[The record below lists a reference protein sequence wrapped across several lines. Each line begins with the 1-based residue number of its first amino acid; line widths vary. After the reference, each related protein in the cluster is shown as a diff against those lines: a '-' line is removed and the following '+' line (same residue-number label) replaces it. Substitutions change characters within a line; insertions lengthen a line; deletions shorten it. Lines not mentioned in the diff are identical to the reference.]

1 MEVERKF
8 WYEFD
13 IDKRLIDLGAKRT
26 DATNNRLIDDYYDNL
41 DSYFL
46 LFNDYLLRCRQK
58 GGQKS
63 VWQLKY
69 PSGAEKNS
77 TLENYME
84 LTDSSEIIRSICV
97 LSKTTP
103 KNIETIDSLNDH
115 FGLKPFAR
123 INSTRRSYLID
134 GLKVDLDETDFG
146 YKLGEIEVIL
156 DQSTNSDLKQSLR
169 KISSLT
175 SRLGNLSLF
184 KYSLDK

>member
-8 WYEFD
+8 WYDFD
-13 IDKRLIDLGAKRT
+13 IGKRLIDLGAKRT
-26 DATNNRLIDDYYDNL
+26 NNNRLIDEYYDNL

-63 VWQLKY
+63 VWELKY
-69 PSGAEKNS
+69 PSGGEKNS

-84 LTDSSEIIRSICV
+84 LTDSSEIIRSICA
-97 LSKTTP
+97 LSKKTP
-103 KNIETIDSLNDH
+103 KNLETIDSLNDA
-115 FGLKPFAR
+115 FSLKPFVT

-156 DQSTNSDLKQSLR
+156 DQPIDLKQSLG

-175 SRLGNLSLF
+175 SRLGNFSLF
-184 KYSLDK
+184 KYSLHK